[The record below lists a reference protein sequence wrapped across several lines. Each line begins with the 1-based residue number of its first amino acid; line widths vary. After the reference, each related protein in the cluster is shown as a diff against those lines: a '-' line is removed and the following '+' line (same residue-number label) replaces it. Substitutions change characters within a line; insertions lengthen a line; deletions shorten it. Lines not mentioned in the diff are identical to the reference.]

1 MNCIITSNRG
11 RHLLVYN
18 SGVRVYKYRGG
29 LWKLQTVKTTM
40 SGSEA
45 KLEDKR
51 EAPKKK
57 PAKKIDNSKYDNDY

>member
-1 MNCIITSNRG
+1 
-11 RHLLVYN
+11 
-18 SGVRVYKYRGG
+18 
-29 LWKLQTVKTTM
+29 M